1 MNWELLITC
10 NKNVY
15 NDGRDVFQRDH
26 DRLIF
31 SSLFRSLNQKTQVFP
46 MPENYFIHNRMTHSI
61 ETSCV
66 GRSLGENTATR
77 IAENYKIKNPY
88 EFQVK
93 IGQITKTACLAHD
106 IGNPPFG
113 HSGES
118 AISNFFETNPSVL
131 SELNEKQK
139 KDLLNFEGNA
149 QGFRLLSRK
158 GSELDVTHNVL
169 AAFTKYPRES
179 LVADYKNENAKTRK
193 DQKKYGFFQ
202 SEKEIFANIAA
213 EFNFHP
219 LTNKND
225 IAFARSPL
233 AFLVEA
239 ADDICYTIMDIEDG
253 VRLKILPLAKAQ
265 ELLMLIL
272 KESERDNIVQ
282 RCNGLLDDIQK
293 IGYLR
298 AKVINELTQQCC
310 DCFITHLAEIENG
323 VYSKSLIT
331 EILSA
336 RYVNDLKELAENK
349 LYNYQPVA
357 EIETA
362 GFEII
367 HGLLEIILELQRNPT
382 ARQSKQRALLFPKHL
397 TQPAENISHYEN
409 LLNATD
415 FVSGLTDGAAINLF
429 NKIRG
434 VSFPRIY

>member
-1 MNWELLITC
+1 MDWELLIADNDNVC
-10 NKNVY
+10 NG
-15 NDGRDVFQRDH
+15 GRDLFQRDH

-31 SSLFRSLNQKTQVFP
+31 SSAFRSLNQKTQVFP
-46 MPENYFIHNRMTHSI
+46 IPENYFIHNRMTHSI

-66 GRSLGENTATR
+66 GRSLGENTASK
-77 IAENYKIKNPY
+77 IAKIYKIKNAY

-93 IGQITKTACLAHD
+93 IGRITETACLAHD

-118 AISNFFETNPSVL
+118 AISSFFEENRAVL
-131 SELNEKQK
+131 SKLTEKQK
-139 KDLLNFEGNA
+139 NDLLNFEGNA
-149 QGFRLLSRK
+149 QGFRLLSREK
-158 GSELDVTHNVL
+158 SELDVTYNVL

-179 LVADYKNENAKTRK
+179 LVTDYKDRSFSGRK

-202 SEKEIFANIAA
+202 SEKNIFVNVAA
-213 EFNFHP
+213 EFNFHS

-253 VRLKILPLAKAQ
+253 VRLNILSFAKAQ
-265 ELLMLIL
+265 ELLMPIL
-272 KESERDNIVQ
+272 KASEHNNIIQ
-282 RCNGLLDDIQK
+282 RCDKFSDDIQK

-298 AKVINELTQQCC
+298 AKVINELTSQCC
-310 DCFITHLAEIENG
+310 DCFIMHLLEIENG
-323 VYSKSLIT
+323 TYSKSLIT
-331 EILSA
+331 EIPGA
-336 RYVNDLKELAENK
+336 EFVNNLKKLAEEN
-349 LYNYQPVA
+349 LYNYLPVA

-367 HGLLEIILELQRNPT
+367 HGLLEIILELQAAPDTKRN
-382 ARQSKQRALLFPKHL
+382 KQRALLFPKHI
-397 TQPAENISHYEN
+397 TKPAESLSPYEK

-415 FVSGLTDGAAINLF
+415 FVSGLTDGTAINLF

>member
-1 MNWELLITC
+1 MNWENLIHC
-10 NKNVY
+10 NNE
-15 NDGRDVFQRDH
+15 NFDTGRDLFQRDH

-31 SSLFRSLNQKTQVFP
+31 SSAFRSLNQKTQIFP
-46 MPENYFIHNRMTHSI
+46 IPENYFIHNRMTHSI

-66 GRSLGENTATR
+66 GRSLGENTASK
-77 IAENYKIKNPY
+77 IAKIYNLKNAY
-88 EFQVK
+88 EFQIKVGR
-93 IGQITKTACLAHD
+93 IVETACLAHD

-118 AISNFFETNPSVL
+118 AISSFFETNPGII

-139 KDLLNFEGNA
+139 HDLLNFEGNA

-158 GSELDVTHNVL
+158 GSELNVTPNVL

-179 LVADYKNENAKTRK
+179 HITDYKNKTFENRK

-202 SEKEIFANIAA
+202 SEKNIFAQLAND
-213 EFNFHP
+213 FQFHS
-219 LTNKND
+219 LANND

-253 VRLKILPLAKAQ
+253 VRLHILPYSTAQ
-265 ELLMLIL
+265 ELLFPIIDKSSHAAVNLRL
-272 KESERDNIVQ
+272 KSMQDNT
-282 RCNGLLDDIQK
+282 QK
-293 IGYLR
+293 VGYLR
-298 AKVINELTQQCC
+298 AKVINELTAQCC
-310 DCFITHLAEIENG
+310 NNFIQHLTEIENG
-323 VYSKSLIT
+323 TFCDSL
-331 EILSA
+331 LSDIPGA
-336 RYVNDLKELAENK
+336 EYVNILKNLAADN

-367 HGLLEIILELQRNPT
+367 HGLLEIILDLQTMPQTRRN
-382 ARQSKQRALLFPKHL
+382 RQRSLLFPKHVITPPDNFSLYEKLL
-397 TQPAENISHYEN
+397 T
-409 LLNATD
+409 ATD
-415 FVSGLTDGAAINLF
+415 FISGLTDGTAINLF

>member
-1 MNWELLITC
+1 MNWENLIHC
-10 NKNVY
+10 NNENFGV
-15 NDGRDVFQRDH
+15 GRDLFQRDH

-31 SSLFRSLNQKTQVFP
+31 SSAFRSLNQKTQVFP
-46 MPENYFIHNRMTHSI
+46 IPENYFIHNRMTHSI

-66 GRSLGENTATR
+66 GRSLGENTASK
-77 IAENYKIKNPY
+77 IAKIYNIENAY
-88 EFQVK
+88 EFQIKVGR
-93 IGQITKTACLAHD
+93 IVETACLAHD

-118 AISNFFETNPSVL
+118 AISSFFETNPGIISGL
-131 SELNEKQK
+131 TEKQK
-139 KDLLNFEGNA
+139 HDLLNFEGNA

-158 GSELDVTHNVL
+158 ESELNVTPNVL

-179 LVADYKNENAKTRK
+179 HITDYKNKTFENRK

-202 SEKEIFANIAA
+202 SEKTIFAQLAND
-213 EFNFHP
+213 FQFHS
-219 LTNKND
+219 LANND

-253 VRLKILPLAKAQ
+253 VRLHILPFSTAQ
-265 ELLMLIL
+265 ELLFPIIDKSCHAAVNQRL
-272 KESERDNIVQ
+272 KNIQ
-282 RCNGLLDDIQK
+282 ENTQK

-298 AKVINELTQQCC
+298 AKVINELTAQCC
-310 DCFITHLAEIENG
+310 NSFILHLTEIENG
-323 VYSKSLIT
+323 TFCDSL
-331 EILSA
+331 LSDIPGNE
-336 RYVNDLKELAENK
+336 YVNTLKNLAADN

-367 HGLLEIILELQRNPT
+367 HGLLEIILDLQTLPQTRRN
-382 ARQSKQRALLFPKHL
+382 RQRSLLFPKHVITPPDNFSLYEKLL
-397 TQPAENISHYEN
+397 T
-409 LLNATD
+409 ATD
-415 FVSGLTDGAAINLF
+415 FISGLTDGTAINLF

>member
-1 MNWELLITC
+1 MNWENLIHC
-10 NKNVY
+10 NNENFGV
-15 NDGRDVFQRDH
+15 GRDLFQRDH

-31 SSLFRSLNQKTQVFP
+31 SSAFRSLNQKTQVFP
-46 MPENYFIHNRMTHSI
+46 IPENYFIHNRMTHSI

-66 GRSLGENTATR
+66 GRSLGENTASK
-77 IAENYKIKNPY
+77 IAKIYDLKNAY
-88 EFQVK
+88 EFQIKVGR
-93 IGQITKTACLAHD
+93 IVETACLAHD

-118 AISNFFETNPSVL
+118 AISSFFETNPGII

-139 KDLLNFEGNA
+139 HDLLNFEGNA

-158 GSELDVTHNVL
+158 GSELNVTPNVL

-179 LVADYKNENAKTRK
+179 HITDYKNKTFENRK

-202 SEKEIFANIAA
+202 SEKNIFAQLAND
-213 EFNFHP
+213 FQFHS
-219 LTNKND
+219 LANSD

-253 VRLKILPLAKAQ
+253 VRLHILPFSTAQ
-265 ELLMLIL
+265 ELLFPIIDKSCHAAVNQRL
-272 KESERDNIVQ
+272 KNIQDNT
-282 RCNGLLDDIQK
+282 QK
-293 IGYLR
+293 VGYLR
-298 AKVINELTQQCC
+298 AKVINELTAQCC
-310 DCFITHLAEIENG
+310 NSFIQHLTEIENG
-323 VYSKSLIT
+323 TFCDSL
-331 EILSA
+331 LSDIPGNE
-336 RYVNDLKELAENK
+336 YVNTLKNLAADN

-367 HGLLEIILELQRNPT
+367 HGLLEIILDLQTLPQTRRN
-382 ARQSKQRALLFPKHL
+382 RQRSLLFPKHVITPPDNFSLYEKLL
-397 TQPAENISHYEN
+397 T
-409 LLNATD
+409 ATD
-415 FVSGLTDGAAINLF
+415 FISGLTDGTAINLF

>member
-1 MNWELLITC
+1 MNWENLIHC
-10 NKNVY
+10 NNENFGV
-15 NDGRDVFQRDH
+15 GRDLFQRDH

-31 SSLFRSLNQKTQVFP
+31 SSAFRSLNQKTQVFP
-46 MPENYFIHNRMTHSI
+46 IPENYFIHNRMTHSI

-66 GRSLGENTATR
+66 GRSLGENTASK
-77 IAENYKIKNPY
+77 IAKIYNIENAY
-88 EFQVK
+88 EFQIKVGR
-93 IGQITKTACLAHD
+93 IVETACLAHD

-118 AISNFFETNPSVL
+118 AISSFFETNPGIISGL
-131 SELNEKQK
+131 TEKQK
-139 KDLLNFEGNA
+139 HDLLNFEGNA

-158 GSELDVTHNVL
+158 ESELNVTPNVL

-179 LVADYKNENAKTRK
+179 YITDYKNKTFENRK

-202 SEKEIFANIAA
+202 SEKTIFAQLAND
-213 EFNFHP
+213 FQFHS
-219 LTNKND
+219 LANND

-253 VRLKILPLAKAQ
+253 VRLHILPFSTAQ
-265 ELLMLIL
+265 ELLFPIIDKSCHAAVNQRL
-272 KESERDNIVQ
+272 KNIQ
-282 RCNGLLDDIQK
+282 ENTQK

-298 AKVINELTQQCC
+298 AKVINELTAQCC
-310 DCFITHLAEIENG
+310 NSFIQHLTEIENG
-323 VYSKSLIT
+323 TFCDSL
-331 EILSA
+331 LSDIPGNE
-336 RYVNDLKELAENK
+336 YVNTLKNLAADN

-367 HGLLEIILELQRNPT
+367 HGLLEIILDLQTLPQTRRN
-382 ARQSKQRALLFPKHL
+382 RQRSLLFPKHVITPPDNFSLYEKLL
-397 TQPAENISHYEN
+397 T
-409 LLNATD
+409 ATD
-415 FVSGLTDGAAINLF
+415 FISGLTDGTAINLF

>member
-10 NKNVY
+10 SDN
-15 NDGRDVFQRDH
+15 NDNNGRDLFQRDH

-31 SSLFRSLNQKTQVFP
+31 SSAFRSLNQKTQVFP
-46 MPENYFIHNRMTHSI
+46 MPESYFIHNRMTHSI

-66 GRSLGENTATR
+66 GRSLGENTAAR
-77 IAENYKIKNPY
+77 IAEINKIKNTY

-93 IGQITKTACLAHD
+93 IGRITETACLAHD

-118 AISNFFETNPSVL
+118 AISSFFETNSAIL

-139 KDLLNFEGNA
+139 NDLLNFEGNA

-158 GSELDVTHNVL
+158 ESELDVTYNVL

-179 LVADYKNENAKTRK
+179 HVTDYKDCKAHERK

-202 SEKEIFANIAA
+202 SEKNIFVNIAA
-213 EFNFHP
+213 EFNFHS

-253 VRLKILPLAKAQ
+253 VRLKILPFAKAK
-265 ELLMLIL
+265 ELLMPIL
-272 KESERDNIVQ
+272 KVSEHNSITQ
-282 RCNGLLDDIQK
+282 RCSRLADDIQK

-298 AKVINELTQQCC
+298 AKVINELTRQCC
-310 DCFITHLAEIENG
+310 DCFIENLAEIENG
-323 VYSKSLIT
+323 TYSKSLIT
-331 EILSA
+331 EIPSA
-336 RYVNDLKELAENK
+336 KSVNELKKLAENN

-367 HGLLEIILELQRNPT
+367 HGLLEIILELQTSPGTKRN
-382 ARQSKQRALLFPKHL
+382 KQRALLFPEHIIK
-397 TQPAENISHYEN
+397 PAENLSHYEK
-409 LLNATD
+409 LLTATD

>member
-10 NKNVY
+10 SSNTH

-66 GRSLGENTATR
+66 GRSLGENTAAK
-77 IAENYKIKNPY
+77 IAERYKIENSY

-93 IGQITKTACLAHD
+93 VGRITETACLAHD

-113 HSGES
+113 HSGEA
-118 AISNFFETNPSVL
+118 AISNFFEENLSVL
-131 SELNEKQK
+131 SKLNEKQK
-139 KDLLNFEGNA
+139 NDFLNFEGNA

-158 GSELDVTHNVL
+158 ESELDVTHNVL

-179 LVADYKNENAKTRK
+179 LVADYKDKNANARK

-202 SEKEIFANIAA
+202 SEKNLFVNIAT
-213 EFNFHP
+213 EFNFHS

-253 VRLKILPLAKAQ
+253 VRLNILPFAKTQ
-265 ELLMLIL
+265 ELLMPIL
-272 KESERDNIVQ
+272 KKSEHNDIIQ
-282 RCNGLLDDIQK
+282 RCSKLSDDIQK

-298 AKVINELTQQCC
+298 AKVINELTRQCST
-310 DCFITHLAEIENG
+310 CFMKNLTEIENG
-323 VYSKSLIT
+323 TYSKSLIT
-331 EILSA
+331 EIHSA
-336 RYVNDLKELAENK
+336 EIVNDLKELAQNK

-367 HGLLEIILELQRNPT
+367 RGLLEIILDLQKNPST
-382 ARQSKQRALLFPKHL
+382 RQSKQRALLFPAHIVQPDEHL
-397 TQPAENISHYEN
+397 SHYEK
-409 LLNATD
+409 LLHATD